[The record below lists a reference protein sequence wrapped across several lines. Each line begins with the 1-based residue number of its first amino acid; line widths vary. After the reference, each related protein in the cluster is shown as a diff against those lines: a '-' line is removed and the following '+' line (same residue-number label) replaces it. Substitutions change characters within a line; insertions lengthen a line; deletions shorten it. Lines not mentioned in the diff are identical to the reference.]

1 MGKRN
6 LLLAFHMVFIASA
19 VLGDSLPLL
28 RISTE
33 NTESH
38 IQTET
43 LLSFV
48 EKLRERTRGRLNIE
62 YYHSAQLFRDQEVI
76 RALAMN
82 KIEMAVPG
90 TWIISDQI
98 PEMNYFLFPAFF
110 GESKSKTYSFLK
122 SPAGRKLLQL
132 TEYKLDCVIPGDF
145 LDLGHAHIFT
155 TEKQIARFSDI
166 ENLTIRVAGGI
177 LNKERVEALGAKGVI
192 ISWPDLPHSLET
204 GVVDGILTTFE
215 TVKSAE
221 LWEYGIRY
229 AFMDYEYFP
238 QYIPLISR
246 TFWDDLST
254 ELQED
259 IVYVWN
265 EVAMEHQIK
274 AEKAQKEARSEAE
287 DQGIAITEPGR
298 EELMRIRSLL
308 RESSE

>member
-1 MGKRN
+1 M
-6 LLLAFHMVFIASA
+6 
-19 VLGDSLPLL
+19 

-38 IQTET
+38 IQTDT

-48 EKLRERTRGRLNIE
+48 ERLRERTQGKLNVE
-62 YYHSAQLFRDQEVI
+62 YYHSAQLYRDQEVI

-82 KIEMAVPG
+82 RIEMAVPG

-98 PEMNYFLFPAFF
+98 PEINYFLFPLFF
-110 GESKSKTYSFLK
+110 GEPKAKTYSFLK
-122 SPAGRKLLQL
+122 SPAGKKLLQL

-155 TEKQIARFSDI
+155 TDNQIVSFSDF

-177 LNKERVEALGAKGVI
+177 LNKERVEALGAGGVI
-192 ISWPDLPHSLET
+192 ISWPDLPHYLET
-204 GVVDGILTTFE
+204 GMVDGILTSFE
-215 TVKSAE
+215 TVKSAR

-246 TFWDDLST
+246 TFWDGLSP

-274 AEKAQKEARSEAE
+274 AEKAQESARAEAE
-287 DQGIAITEPGR
+287 AHGIVITEPGR
-298 EELMRIRSLL
+298 DELMRIRSLL
-308 RESSE
+308 REYQNEYIAEFGLQDIITYRE